1 MVPRNW
7 SDSPRRPRRYQ
18 SWENVRARIRNAVRR
33 VLRKQGYPLDKQE
46 KATQTVL
53 EQAELL
59 SEEWANS

>member
-18 SWENVRARIRNAVRR
+18 FRENVRARIRNAVRR
-33 VLRKQGYPLDKQE
+33 VLRKQGYPPDKQE

-53 EQAELL
+53 EQAELM
-59 SEEWANS
+59 SEEWTNS